1 MALKIFKPY
10 TPSRRNMTMADYSE
24 LTKKAPEKSL
34 TRGLRKSGGRNNTGM
49 VMVRHIGGGHKQ
61 AYRQV
66 DFKRDKIGVPGKI
79 VAVEYDPNRS
89 ARIALVH
96 YADGEKRYMLH
107 PVGLKVGDAVM
118 SGPEAEIK
126 VGNSLPLEKI
136 PDGTFVHNIELLP
149 GRGGQMARSAGTQA
163 QLMGKEGPYALIKLP
178 SGETRLVPRS
188 CTATLGQVSNIEHDS
203 VNYGKAGRTRHMGV
217 KPTVRGG
224 AMNAVD
230 HPSGGGRGKSK
241 GGNHPR
247 SPWGQLAKG
256 FKTRNKRK
264 IWGWM
269 ILQDRRKGKMT
280 AMPT

>member
-66 DFKRDKIGVPGKI
+66 DFKRDKTGVPGK
-79 VAVEYDPNRS
+79 VASVEYDPNRS

-107 PVGLKVGDAVM
+107 PVGLKVGDAVI

-126 VGNSLPLEKI
+126 VGNALPLEKI

-149 GRGGQMARSAGTQA
+149 GRGGQMARSAGIVVLRYNEA
-163 QLMGKEGPYALIKLP
+163 KPPI
-178 SGETRLVPRS
+178 VPRENGLLVS
-188 CTATLGQVSNIEHDS
+188 VDSPDINDRVEIEADHVVLSTGISAPAANRQLSDMLKLQLNADGFFLEAHVKLRPVDFATEGIYLCGLAHSPKMIDENIS
-203 VNYGKAGRTRHMGV
+203 QARAAASRAA
-217 KPTVRGG
+217 TVL
-224 AMNAVD
+224 
-230 HPSGGGRGKSK
+230 SK
-241 GGNHPR
+241 TH
-247 SPWGQLAKG
+247 LEV
-256 FKTRNKRK
+256 
-264 IWGWM
+264 
-269 ILQDRRKGKMT
+269 
-280 AMPT
+280 